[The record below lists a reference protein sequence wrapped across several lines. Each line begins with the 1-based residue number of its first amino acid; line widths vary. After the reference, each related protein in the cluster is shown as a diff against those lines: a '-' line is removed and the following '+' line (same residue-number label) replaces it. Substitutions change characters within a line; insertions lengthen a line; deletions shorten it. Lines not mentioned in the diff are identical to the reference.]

1 MKYEDKRTN
10 LATAA
15 IVNQGIG
22 WRETYG
28 ARSAAA
34 FMAHRAIPRN
44 VILRVINSS
53 DIRGAQQR
61 TRTQRAAIIA
71 SINQAEK

>member
-1 MKYEDKRTN
+1 MKYEDNRTN

-15 IVNQGIG
+15 IVNQGID

-34 FMAHRAIPRN
+34 FLAHRAIPRS

-53 DIRGAQQR
+53 DLRGVHQR
-61 TRTQRAAIIA
+61 KRTPRAATNT